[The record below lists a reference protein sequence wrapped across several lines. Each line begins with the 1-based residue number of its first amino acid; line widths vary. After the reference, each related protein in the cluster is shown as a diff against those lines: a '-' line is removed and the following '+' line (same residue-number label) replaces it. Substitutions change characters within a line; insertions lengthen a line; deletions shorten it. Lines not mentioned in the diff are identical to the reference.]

1 MALAPL
7 ANLHPEPP
15 FNDVPVTGN
24 MRFSLPWMRYF
35 TMLSDWMR
43 GVEARVPA
51 TRLDTMEARIAALQA
66 RLDAAGIP

>member
-15 FNDVPVTGN
+15 FNDRPVTADL
-24 MRFSLPWMRYF
+24 RYSVSWMRYF
-35 TMLSDWMR
+35 TMLGDWMR

-51 TRLDTMEARIAALQA
+51 TRLDAIEARLADIQA
-66 RLDAAGIP
+66 RLTAAGL